1 MPDGAITESF
11 FVSSAAK
18 MIEKVI
24 VYTFRRDITR
34 STTELEILLQSSQ
47 DSITH
52 SCVK

>member
-24 VYTFRRDITR
+24 VYTFHRDITR
-34 STTELEILLQSSQ
+34 TELEILLQSSQ